1 MEKNVEPLTVACGF
15 CNGTGTRDAKQCE
28 VCTGSGKRRI
38 RMDAYYYGFGLTG
51 VAEIDVL
58 LSAVACAG
66 KAFHHTESWGDE
78 CSPYHER
85 HRGNSPV
92 DWIQNA
98 AEDAA
103 AKFSAAEQDNKRLRE
118 ALGKCTGY
126 LLNAKIDIET
136 GAPRKTALA
145 TIEGGLNMARA
156 ALQPPA
162 IGG

>member
-103 AKFSAAEQDNKRLRE
+103 AKFSAAEQDNKRLLRE
-118 ALGKCTGY
+118 
-126 LLNAKIDIET
+126 
-136 GAPRKTALA
+136 
-145 TIEGGLNMARA
+145 IEGERDARQKLDR
-156 ALQPPA
+156 ALREKDRAMGELFHRLQNAGVDCSDLIP
-162 IGG
+162 

>member
-1 MEKNVEPLTVACGF
+1 MEKNVEPLTVKCAWCD
-15 CNGTGTRDAKQCE
+15 GTGTKDAKTCE
-28 VCTGSGKRRI
+28 PCTGSGKRRI

-66 KAFHHTESWGDE
+66 KAFHHTDSWGDE

-103 AKFSAAEQDNKRLRE
+103 AKLNAAEQDNKRLRE
-118 ALGKCTGY
+118 ALAGCLSMLEGLDPEEAVAPQQMQKARSALKTGEQAEPA
-126 LLNAKIDIET
+126 AK
-136 GAPRKTALA
+136 K
-145 TIEGGLNMARA
+145 
-156 ALQPPA
+156 
-162 IGG
+162 